1 MSLFAIRFP
10 FWAMHLIGAD
20 HYKDTM
26 DQLLP
31 AEEFFPD
38 AQALCEQIFDV
49 TAFFGKGSP
58 SRAVYRKTDCRQQA

>member
-1 MSLFAIRFP
+1 MTFVGMSSTYSIDQWRENERKMSLFAIRFP

-31 AEEFFPD
+31 AEEFF
-38 AQALCEQIFDV
+38 
-49 TAFFGKGSP
+49 
-58 SRAVYRKTDCRQQA
+58 SRCAGPL